1 MPKLREF
8 IEHIKR
14 VAIEDSRL
22 FFEPYVAVYR
32 VTRSLT
38 KATSGWIKQRLRKRN
53 KADDQ

>member
-32 VTRSLT
+32 FTRSLT
-38 KATSGWIKQRLRKRN
+38 KATSGWIKRRLRKRN